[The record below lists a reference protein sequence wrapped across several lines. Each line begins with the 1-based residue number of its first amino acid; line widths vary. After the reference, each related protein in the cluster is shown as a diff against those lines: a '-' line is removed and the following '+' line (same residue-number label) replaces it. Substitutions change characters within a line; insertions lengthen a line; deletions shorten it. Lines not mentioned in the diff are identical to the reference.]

1 MLLKTS
7 KAVDLRQLVIGSGRA
22 VWVAYLDIYVL
33 DADGCLLDVCLL
45 AAAASLAS
53 LKALPSVSVDESGKV
68 GISSTPMKFP
78 LPSPARQ

>member
-7 KAVDLRQLVIGSGRA
+7 KAADLRQLVIGSGRA

-53 LKALPSVSVDESGKV
+53 LNALPSVSVDESGKV
-68 GISSTPMKFP
+68 GTSPIPINIP
-78 LPSPARQ
+78 LPSPACQ